1 MFSMLV
7 VVCVFTYVLC
17 ESMLKTLRTM
27 FDLSVGGVTN
37 VVNANLWD
45 FITHNFKC
53 CSLLF

>member
-27 FDLSVGGVTN
+27 FDLNVGGVTN
-37 VVNANLWD
+37 VVNANSWD
-45 FITHNFKC
+45 VITHNFKY